1 VAEMKRILAVAIG
14 PERDLTISG
23 KLAAGEVRPYI
34 DGLIDGLA
42 KYGRHAGQDY
52 DIEYR
57 ERPSLD
63 SKGGQLANTFSLNG
77 APPDVIFGMSTTV
90 VRAANGLPSK
100 TPIVG
105 IVSDRKAEGLGKAK
119 KVTGISARRSQ
130 TAGQCLEFF
139 LATVPAIKRLLVLHK
154 PKYKP
159 SERSLKAVTSV
170 AKKHGVTVKKII
182 VNSLYDIKT
191 KLAALPKRDPKKPAD
206 TGILVLPVDTSIGV
220 ASTIVQ
226 LAQEQK
232 NLPVFFSI
240 TDVVNSEPSSALG
253 GHGVPQKLCGTLM
266 ADYVEKIVWQG
277 MDPAKLKVTE
287 VTDDMFEW
295 VISAAAAES
304 LNIKLPQVI

>member
-1 VAEMKRILAVAIG
+1 MKRILAVAIG
-14 PERDLTISG
+14 PERDMTISG

-34 DGLIDGLA
+34 DGLIEGLA

-63 SKGGQLANTFSLNG
+63 AKGGQLANTFSLNG
-77 APPDVIFGMSTTV
+77 APPDVIFGMSTSV

-105 IVSDRKAEGLGKAK
+105 IVSDRKAEGFGKAK
-119 KVTGISARRSQ
+119 KITGISARRSQ

-139 LATVPAIKRLLVLHK
+139 LATVPTIKRLFVLHK

-159 SERSLKAVTSV
+159 SERSLKLITKV
-170 AKKHGVTVKKII
+170 AKKHGVAVKTIAI
-182 VNSLYDIKT
+182 NSPLDVEK
-191 KLAALPKRDPKKPAD
+191 KLPALPKRDPSKPAD
-206 TGILVLPVDTSIGV
+206 TGVFVLPVDASIGA
-220 ASTIVQ
+220 ASKIVQ

-232 NLPVFFSI
+232 KLPVFFSI
-240 TDVVNSEPSSALG
+240 TDVVNSKASSPLG

-277 MDPAKLKVTE
+277 ADPAKLKVTE
-287 VTDDMFEW
+287 ATDDMFEW